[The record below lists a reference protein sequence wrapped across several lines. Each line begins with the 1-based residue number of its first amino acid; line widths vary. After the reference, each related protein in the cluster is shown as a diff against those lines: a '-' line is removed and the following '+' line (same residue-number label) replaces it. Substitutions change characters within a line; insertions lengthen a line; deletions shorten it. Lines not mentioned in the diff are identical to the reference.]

1 MHAHQ
6 RMDDRQFSQRGMVI
20 EIKRNLLNIKKL
32 DKGEKLR
39 QLTFCHTKILK
50 DSFLEYGVESI
61 FDIHL

>member
-1 MHAHQ
+1 
-6 RMDDRQFSQRGMVI
+6 MDDRQFSQRGMVI

>member
-1 MHAHQ
+1 
-6 RMDDRQFSQRGMVI
+6 MVI